1 MKLSDFTLEK
11 QNVAGVGDEPRYEEW
26 KTASKSNQIGIGTK
40 GGKRYQL
47 KLHASSPKWFNTD
60 EEIRKKEAELRA
72 CYDEEDKERINSEI
86 ASLQKD
92 KAKRDKSDAVA
103 DSYLDCKKKLIAE
116 LSRTGTPL
124 IVGPADMWKEPISF
138 KGGATYSIEATP
150 WVENVAVGFSSS
162 APIVFSRDLT
172 EEQRY
177 DIIASLAGT
186 LAKLHARGVI
196 HGDLK
201 LGNLLITRSGGNF
214 EGTLID
220 FDSAIVLNDLYSGKY
235 PFGVWNL
242 IYGGTHFSPEAYE
255 LYEIIFDY
263 CDVDMFNDFNFKKIT
278 TKTDIFSLAVTIY
291 EMYHGEVDGNNVMP
305 FRSADGE
312 ELDVPM
318 YGAAVAQGYKPDLP
332 DNPAVMPDLLY
343 GMLNWMLAENPDDRP
358 TAQQV
363 SDIFK
368 NRNVKAIPPKYSRID
383 LTTPWE
389 EDEIQFVEK
398 AGYTVEKIPG
408 KKGRYF
414 VFKSGAR
421 TARTAADLV
430 REGLAVR
437 TGEAAV
443 KEEEAE
449 KLKAEAA
456 SKERTFWESDGT
468 GTLPQCIRRSGIK
481 QGLYLLTVNG
491 VRKSLNFAMLKAE
504 GFFCPAAEESQPWP
518 CDRGA
523 NLKFTTA
530 KKVKRDFDRGPGNYL
545 VGEGISAQR
554 LTAAQLVSGGYVSK
568 GVSFTLHAADAVA
581 YVPNPDGV
589 TPDVASIVRDTLMA
603 KRYKVTYTDG
613 RSEKLD
619 VNQLLAKGFV
629 TKK

>member
-11 QNVAGVGDEPRYEEW
+11 QNVAGVGDEPRFEEW
-26 KTASKSNQIGIGTK
+26 KTASKSNQIGVGTK
-40 GGKRYQL
+40 GGKRYQI
-47 KLHASSPKWFNTD
+47 KLHAGSPKWFNTD
-60 EEIRKKEAELRA
+60 EEIKKKEAELRS
-72 CYDEEDKERINSEI
+72 CYDEEDKERLNSEI
-86 ASLQKD
+86 ASLKKD

-116 LSRTGTPL
+116 LSKTGTPL
-124 IVGPADMWKEPISF
+124 IVGPAEMWKESISF

-150 WVENVAVGFSSS
+150 WVENIAVGFSSS

-172 EEQRY
+172 DEQRY
-177 DIIASLAGT
+177 DIIASLADT

-201 LGNLLITRSGGNF
+201 LGNLLVTRSGGNF

-235 PFGVWNL
+235 PFGVWTL

-255 LYEIIFDY
+255 LYEIIFDFG
-263 CDVDMFNDFNFKKIT
+263 DIDSFTAFDFKKIT

-291 EMYHGEVDGNNVMP
+291 EMYYGEVDGNNIMP
-305 FRSADGE
+305 FRSAEGE

-318 YGAAVAQGYKPDLP
+318 YGLAVKSGYKPDLP
-332 DNPAVMPDLLY
+332 DNPAVMSDLLY
-343 GMLNWMLAENPDDRP
+343 GMLNWMLAENPADRP

-389 EDEIQFVEK
+389 EDEIQFVAK
-398 AGYTVEKIPG
+398 ADYTIEKIPG

-421 TARTAADLV
+421 VARTAADLV
-430 REGLAVR
+430 REGLATR
-437 TGEAAV
+437 TGDLPV
-443 KEEEAE
+443 KEVD
-449 KLKAEAA
+449 A
-456 SKERTFWESDGT
+456 SKERMLWESDGT

-491 VRKSLNFAMLKAE
+491 VRKSLNYAMLKAE

-523 NLKFTTA
+523 HLKFTTA
-530 KKVKRDFDRGPGNYL
+530 KKIKRDFNRGPGNYL
-545 VGEGISAQR
+545 VGEGISAQH

-568 GVSFTLHAADAVA
+568 GVSFALHAADAA
-581 YVPNPDGV
+581 GFTPNPDGV
-589 TPDVASIVRDTLMA
+589 TPDVASIVRDTLIA
-603 KRYKVTYTDG
+603 KKYKVTYTDG

-619 VNQLLAKGFV
+619 INQLLAKGFV